1 MTQNLGQIIEA
12 NGGIFSRAE
21 ALDCGETDRTLA
33 AGVRDGVLVRLR
45 RGFYA
50 PAEIYAAANNASA
63 KHVLYARAAL
73 AGQGG
78 RVALTGAS
86 AAALHGFDIYDTS
99 LDVVHLMR
107 LDNGSTRTEAGIVH
121 HASRKDIEEEVGL
134 YEGILASVPA
144 RAVWEVAC
152 RSSLEGG
159 VVTADSALHQV
170 PEIKGSLDELH
181 DRFALFP
188 GSVKGRT
195 VLRLADGRSDTPG
208 ESVTRVQYYRYGIPI
223 PDLQYDVFDERGVL
237 IGTSD
242 FYWDDFR
249 HLGEFDGKIK
259 YQKLLR
265 LGETPSDCVFREKRR
280 EDAMRADRRGMS
292 RFVWIDVMP
301 RNARRTMTQL
311 RAALDQSR
319 RLYVR
324 GRTIIAS

>member
-1 MTQNLGQIIEA
+1 MTQNLGEIIEA
-12 NGGIFSRAE
+12 NGGIFSRAQ
-21 ALDCGETDRTLA
+21 ALDCGETDRSLA
-33 AGVRDGVLVRLR
+33 SAVRDGALVRLR

-50 PAEIYAAANNASA
+50 PADIYAAANPAA
-63 KHVLYARAAL
+63 KHVLHARAAI
-73 AGQGG
+73 AGQRG
-78 RVALTGAS
+78 RVALVGVS

-99 LDVVHLMR
+99 LDVVHLVR

-121 HASRKDIEEEVGL
+121 HGSRRDIEEELGL

-159 VVTADSALHQV
+159 VVTADSALHRM
-170 PEIKGSLDELH
+170 PELRQALEPLH

-195 VLRLADGRSDTPG
+195 VIRLADGRSDSPG
-208 ESVTRVQYYRYGIPI
+208 ESVTRVQYYRYGIPM
-223 PDLQYDVFDERGVL
+223 PDLQFDVFDDRGVL
-237 IGTSD
+237 IGTAD

-265 LGETPSDCVFREKRR
+265 PGESPSDCVFREKRR
-280 EDAMRADRRGMS
+280 EDAMRADSRGMS
-292 RFVWIDVMP
+292 RFVWVDVIP

-319 RLYVR
+319 WLYVR

>member
-12 NGGIFSRAE
+12 NGGIFSRAQ
-21 ALDCGETDRTLA
+21 AMDCGETDRTLA
-33 AGVRDGVLVRLR
+33 GAVREGVLVRLR

-50 PAEIYAAANNASA
+50 PADIYAAANAAA
-63 KHVLYARAAL
+63 KHVLHARAAI
-73 AGQGG
+73 AGQRG
-78 RVALTGAS
+78 RVALTGVS

-99 LDVVHLMR
+99 LDVVHLVR
-107 LDNGSTRTEAGIVH
+107 LDNGSTRTEAGIMH
-121 HASRKDIEEEVGL
+121 HGSRRDIEEELGL
-134 YEGILASVPA
+134 YDGILASIPA
-144 RAVWEVAC
+144 RAVWEVGC

-159 VVTADSALHQV
+159 VVTADSALHQR
-170 PEIKGSLDELH
+170 PELKEALDALR

-195 VLRLADGRSDTPG
+195 VIRLADGRSDSPG
-208 ESVTRVQYYRYGIPI
+208 ESVTRVQYYRYGIAI
-223 PDLQYDVFDERGVL
+223 PDLQFDVIDDRGVL
-237 IGTSD
+237 IGTAD

-249 HLGEFDGKIK
+249 HLGEFDGKMK

-265 LGETPSDCVFREKRR
+265 PGESPSDCVFREKRR
-280 EDAMRADRRGMS
+280 EDAMRADARGMS
-292 RFVWIDVMP
+292 RFVWSEVMP

-324 GRTIIAS
+324 GRTIIA

>member
-12 NGGIFSRAE
+12 NGGIFSRAQ
-21 ALDCGETDRTLA
+21 ALDCGETDRSLA
-33 AGVRDGVLVRLR
+33 VAIREGVLVRLR

-50 PAEIYAAANNASA
+50 PADIYATANSSA
-63 KHVLYARAAL
+63 KHVLHARAAI
-73 AGQGG
+73 ASQRG

-86 AAALHGFDIYDTS
+86 AAALHGFDIYGTC
-99 LDVVHLMR
+99 LDVVHLVR

-121 HASRKDIEEEVGL
+121 HSSRQNIEEEIGL
-134 YEGILASVPA
+134 YEGILASTPA

-159 VVTADSALHQV
+159 VVTADSALHQM
-170 PEIKGSLDELH
+170 PELKESLDALH

-195 VLRLADGRSDTPG
+195 VIRFADGRSDSPG

-223 PDLQYDVFDERGVL
+223 PDLQYDVFDDRGVL

-249 HLGEFDGKIK
+249 HLGEFDGKMK

-265 LGETPSDCVFREKRR
+265 AGESPSDCVFREKRR
-280 EDAMRADRRGMS
+280 EDAMRADSLGMS
-292 RFVWIDVMP
+292 RFVWSDVMP
-301 RNARRTMTQL
+301 RNARRTMTGL

>member
-1 MTQNLGQIIEA
+1 MTRNLGQIIEA
-12 NGGIFSRAE
+12 NGGIFSRAQ
-21 ALDCGETDRTLA
+21 ALDCGETDRSLA
-33 AGVRDGVLVRLR
+33 GAVRDGALVRLR

-50 PAEIYAAANNASA
+50 PGDTYAAAAKAA
-63 KHVLYARAAL
+63 KHVLHARAAI
-73 AGQGG
+73 AGQRG
-78 RVALTGAS
+78 RVALAGVS

-99 LDVVHLMR
+99 LDVIHLVR
-107 LDNGSTRTEAGIVH
+107 LDSGSTRTEAGIVH
-121 HASRKDIEEEVGL
+121 HRCKRDIEEELGL
-134 YEGILASVPA
+134 YDGILASVPA

-159 VVTADSALHQV
+159 VVTADSALHQR
-170 PEIKGSLDELH
+170 PELKEALDALH

-195 VLRLADGRSDTPG
+195 VIRLADGRSDSPG
-208 ESVTRVQYYRYGIPI
+208 ESITRVQCYRYGIPI
-223 PDLQYDVFDERGVL
+223 PELQFDVFDDQGQL
-237 IGTSD
+237 IGTAD

-265 LGETPSDCVFREKRR
+265 AGESPSDCVFREKRR
-280 EDAMRADRRGMS
+280 EDAMRADARGMS
-292 RFVWIDVMP
+292 RFVWSEVLP
-301 RNARRTMTQL
+301 WNARRTMTHL

>member
-12 NGGIFSRAE
+12 NRGIFSRAQ
-21 ALDCGETDRTLA
+21 ALDCGETDRSLA
-33 AGVRDGVLVRLR
+33 VAIREGALVRLR

-50 PAEIYAAANNASA
+50 PADIYATATSSG
-63 KHVLYARAAL
+63 KHVQHARAAM

-78 RVALTGAS
+78 RVALTGIS
-86 AAALHGFDIYDTS
+86 AAALHGFDIYGTS
-99 LDVVHLMR
+99 LDVVHLVR

-121 HASRKDIEEEVGL
+121 HGSRQNIEEEPGL
-134 YEGILASVPA
+134 YEGMLASIPA

-159 VVTADSALHQV
+159 VVTADSALHQM
-170 PEIKGSLDELH
+170 PELKESLDALH

-195 VLRLADGRSDTPG
+195 VMRFADGRSDSPG

-242 FYWDDFR
+242 YYWDDFR

-265 LGETPSDCVFREKRR
+265 AGESPSDCVFREKRR
-280 EDAMRADRRGMS
+280 EDAMRADSLGMS
-292 RFVWIDVMP
+292 RFVWFDVMP
-301 RNARRTMTQL
+301 RNARRTHD
-311 RAALDQSR
+311 RSA
-319 RLYVR
+319 
-324 GRTIIAS
+324 GGP

>member
-1 MTQNLGQIIEA
+1 MTQNLGQIIET
-12 NGGIFSRAE
+12 NGGIFCRAQ
-21 ALDCGETDRTLA
+21 ALDCGETDRSIA
-33 AGVRDGVLVRLR
+33 CAVREGALVRLR

-50 PAEIYAAANNASA
+50 PADIYATANTAG
-63 KHVLYARAAL
+63 KHVLHARAAI
-73 AGQGG
+73 ASQRG
-78 RVALTGAS
+78 RVALTGVS

-99 LDVVHLMR
+99 LDMVHLVR

-121 HASRKDIEEEVGL
+121 HGSRRAIDDELGL
-134 YEGILASVPA
+134 YEGVLASVPA

-159 VVTADSALHQV
+159 VVTADSALHQM
-170 PEIKGSLDELH
+170 PALKEALDEMH
-181 DRFALFP
+181 ERFALFP

-195 VLRLADGRSDTPG
+195 VIRLTDGRSDSPG
-208 ESVTRVQYYRYGIPI
+208 ESVTRVQYYRYGIPM
-223 PDLQYDVFDERGVL
+223 PDLQFDVFDDRGVL
-237 IGTSD
+237 IGTAD

-265 LGETPSDCVFREKRR
+265 PGESPSDCVFREKRR
-280 EDAMRADRRGMS
+280 EDAMRADLRGMS
-292 RFVWIDVMP
+292 RFVWFDVMP

-319 RLYVR
+319 RLYLR

>member
-1 MTQNLGQIIEA
+1 MTQNLGQIIET
-12 NGGIFSRAE
+12 NGGIFSRSQ

-33 AGVRDGVLVRLR
+33 AAVRDGVLVRLR

-50 PAEIYAAANNASA
+50 PVDIYATANASA
-63 KHVLYARAAL
+63 KHVLHARAAV
-73 AGQGG
+73 AAQRGK
-78 RVALTGAS
+78 VALTGVS

-99 LDVVHLMR
+99 LDVVHLVR
-107 LDNGSTRTEAGIVH
+107 LDSGSTRTEAGIAH
-121 HASRKDIEEEVGL
+121 HGSRQYIDEEIGR
-134 YEGILASVPA
+134 YEGLLASIPA

-159 VVTADSALHQV
+159 VVTADSALHRS
-170 PEIKGSLDELH
+170 PDLEESLATLQQ
-181 DRFALFP
+181 RFALFP

-195 VLRLADGRSDTPG
+195 VIRLADGRSDSPG
-208 ESVTRVQYYRYGIPI
+208 ESVTRVQFHRYGIPI
-223 PDLQYDVFDERGVL
+223 PDLQHDVFDDRGAL

-242 FYWDDFR
+242 FYWQDCR

-265 LGETPSDCVFREKRR
+265 AGESPSDCVFREKRR
-280 EDAMRADRRGMS
+280 EDAMRADGRGMS
-292 RFVWIDVMP
+292 RFVWYDVMP
-301 RNARRTMTQL
+301 RKVRRTMTQL
-311 RAALDQSR
+311 RVALDQSR

>member
-1 MTQNLGQIIEA
+1 MTQNLGQIIET
-12 NGGIFSRAE
+12 NGGIFSRAQ
-21 ALDCGETDRTLA
+21 ALDCGETDRSI
-33 AGVRDGVLVRLR
+33 AGAVRDGALVRLR

-50 PAEIYAAANNASA
+50 PADLYATATAAA
-63 KHVLYARAAL
+63 KHVLHARAAI
-73 AGQGG
+73 AGQRG
-78 RVALTGAS
+78 RVALTGVS

-99 LDVVHLMR
+99 LDVVHLVR
-107 LDNGSTRTEAGIVH
+107 LDNGSTRTQAGIVH
-121 HASRKDIEEEVGL
+121 HGSRRDIEEELGL
-134 YEGILASVPA
+134 YDGILASVPA

-159 VVTADSALHQV
+159 VVTADSALHQM
-170 PEIKGSLDELH
+170 PELKDALDALH
-181 DRFALFP
+181 DHFALFP

-195 VLRLADGRSDTPG
+195 MIRLADGRSASPG
-208 ESVTRVQYYRYGIPI
+208 ESVTRVQYYRYGIPM
-223 PDLQYDVFDERGVL
+223 PDLQFDVFDERGEL
-237 IGTSD
+237 IGTAD

-265 LGETPSDCVFREKRR
+265 PGENPSDCVFREKRR
-280 EDAMRADRRGMS
+280 EDAMRADLRGMS
-292 RFVWIDVMP
+292 RFTWFDVMP

-311 RAALDQSR
+311 RAALYQSR

>member
-12 NGGIFSRAE
+12 NGGIFSRAQ
-21 ALDCGETDRTLA
+21 AVDCGETDRSLA
-33 AGVRDGVLVRLR
+33 GAVREGALVRLR

-50 PAEIYAAANNASA
+50 PADIYAAASSSA
-63 KHVLYARAAL
+63 KHVLHARAAM
-73 AGQGG
+73 AGQRG
-78 RVALTGAS
+78 RVALTGVS
-86 AAALHGFDIYDTS
+86 AAALHGFDIYDTA
-99 LDVVHLMR
+99 LEAVHLVR
-107 LDNGSTRTEAGIVH
+107 LDNGSTRTEAGVVH
-121 HASRKDIEEEVGL
+121 HGSRQNIEEEIGL
-134 YEGILASVPA
+134 YEGMLASIPA

-159 VVTADSALHQV
+159 VVTADSALHQM
-170 PEIKGSLDELH
+170 PEIRDSLGALY

-195 VLRLADGRSDTPG
+195 VIRFADGRSDSPG

-223 PDLQYDVFDERGVL
+223 PDLQYDVFDDRGVL

-242 FYWDDFR
+242 YYWDDFR
-249 HLGEFDGKIK
+249 HLGEFDGKMK

-265 LGETPSDCVFREKRR
+265 PGESPSDCVFREKRR

-292 RFVWIDVMP
+292 RFVWVDVMP
-301 RNARRTMTQL
+301 RNARRTMTGL

>member
-1 MTQNLGQIIEA
+1 MTQNLGQIIET
-12 NGGIFSRAE
+12 NGGIFSRSQ

-33 AGVRDGVLVRLR
+33 AAVRDGVLVRLR

-50 PAEIYAAANNASA
+50 PADIYATANASA
-63 KHVLYARAAL
+63 KHVLHARAAV
-73 AGQGG
+73 AAQRGK
-78 RVALTGAS
+78 VALTGVS

-99 LDVVHLMR
+99 LDVVHLVR
-107 LDNGSTRTEAGIVH
+107 LDSGSTRTEAGIAH
-121 HASRKDIEEEVGL
+121 HGSRQYIDEEIGS
-134 YEGILASVPA
+134 YEGLLASIPA

-159 VVTADSALHQV
+159 VVTADSALHRS
-170 PEIKGSLDELH
+170 PDMEESLDTLQQ
-181 DRFALFP
+181 RFALFP

-195 VLRLADGRSDTPG
+195 VIRLADGRSDSPG
-208 ESVTRVQYYRYGIPI
+208 ESVTRVQFHRYGIPI
-223 PDLQYDVFDERGVL
+223 PDLQHDVFDDRGAL

-242 FYWDDFR
+242 FYWQDCR

-265 LGETPSDCVFREKRR
+265 AGESPSDCVFREKRR
-280 EDAMRADRRGMS
+280 EDAMRADGRGMS
-292 RFVWIDVMP
+292 RFVWYDVMP
-301 RNARRTMTQL
+301 RKVRRTMTQL
-311 RAALDQSR
+311 RVALDQSR

>member
-1 MTQNLGQIIEA
+1 MTQNLGQIIEV
-12 NGGIFSRAE
+12 NGGIFSRAQ
-21 ALDCGETDRTLA
+21 ALDCGEKDRTLA
-33 AGVRDGVLVRLR
+33 AAVREGVLVRLR

-50 PAEIYAAANNASA
+50 PADIYAAASESRQ
-63 KHVLYARAAL
+63 HVLHARAAL
-73 AGQGG
+73 AGQRG
-78 RVALTGAS
+78 RVALTGVS

-99 LDVVHLMR
+99 LDVVHLVR

-121 HASRKDIEEEVGL
+121 HGTRQDIEEELGC
-134 YEGILASVPA
+134 YDGMLASKPA

-152 RSSLEGG
+152 RSSLESG
-159 VVTADSALHQV
+159 VVTADSALHQM
-170 PEIKGSLDELH
+170 PELKEALDALH

-195 VLRLADGRSDTPG
+195 AIRLADGRSDSPG
-208 ESVTRVQYYRYGIPI
+208 ESVTRVQYYRYGIPM
-223 PDLQYDVFDERGVL
+223 PDLQFDVFDDRGVL

-265 LGETPSDCVFREKRR
+265 REETPSDCVFREKRR
-280 EDAMRADRRGMS
+280 EDAMRADSRGMS
-292 RFVWIDVMP
+292 RFVWADVMP
-301 RNARRTMTQL
+301 RNARRSMVQL

-319 RLYVR
+319 RLYVL